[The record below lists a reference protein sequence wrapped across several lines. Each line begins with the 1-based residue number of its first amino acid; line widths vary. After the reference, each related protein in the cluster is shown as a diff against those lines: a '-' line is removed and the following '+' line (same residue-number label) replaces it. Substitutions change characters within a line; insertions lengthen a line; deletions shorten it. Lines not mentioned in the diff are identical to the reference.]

1 MPGLRARRERHRDGN
16 THPHPHPSPSP
27 NRNRSPTPTPNPTPT
42 PTPSPSPTASPN
54 QAGEDGCVFFVALDA
69 ASSSYEPIGFMAHP
83 AASPVSCMCWAADA
97 SVLYV
102 GYRNGDL
109 YELKPPSLAK
119 VEPSEPNPNPN
130 PHPHPHPNRNP
141 NPNLDPD
148 PNPDPDPD
156 PNPDPDPDPD
166 PNPNPNQVDTS
177 VTFELPFAG
186 ELVDTSAC
194 RPPKP
199 KVDG

>member
-1 MPGLRARRERHRDGN
+1 
-16 THPHPHPSPSP
+16 
-27 NRNRSPTPTPNPTPT
+27 
-42 PTPSPSPTASPN
+42 
-54 QAGEDGCVFFVALDA
+54 
-69 ASSSYEPIGFMAHP
+69 MAHP
-83 AASPVSCMCWAADA
+83 AASPVCCMCWAADA

-119 VEPSEPNPNPN
+119 V
-130 PHPHPHPNRNP
+130 
-141 NPNLDPD
+141 
-148 PNPDPDPD
+148 
-156 PNPDPDPDPD
+156 
-166 PNPNPNQVDTS
+166 DTS

-199 KVDG
+199 KVEAPPEPTEQEAEEAALQT

>member
-1 MPGLRARRERHRDGN
+1 M
-16 THPHPHPSPSP
+16 
-27 NRNRSPTPTPNPTPT
+27 
-42 PTPSPSPTASPN
+42 
-54 QAGEDGCVFFVALDA
+54 FFVALDA

-119 VEPSEPNPNPN
+119 V
-130 PHPHPHPNRNP
+130 
-141 NPNLDPD
+141 
-148 PNPDPDPD
+148 
-156 PNPDPDPDPD
+156 
-166 PNPNPNQVDTS
+166 DTS

-199 KVDG
+199 KVGG